1 MERKLKKLLALVTAF
16 SLSMSL
22 LGVTAFADEDNSPPP
37 VDTDTSTVEHSHN
50 PVACST
56 CNGTHKIT
64 ETQDCPDCEGPA
76 EVDMVDC
83 PKCEGEGQVL
93 TMDWDR
99 PCPHCNGKGC
109 DDPFC
114 YSGYELF
121 PIDCPNCSGSG
132 QIPDPDAVVCPAC
145 KGSGEIEV
153 PVDCPDCDENGKV
166 DCTGSF
172 DSGVLTAV
180 NSDSGE
186 GTMTYTCAAC
196 GASYTESLSAE
207 ETLQLVC
214 SNIKVTFTAP
224 AFVQAGKSLTYTVKV
239 TNNNKVAA
247 KDLAIF
253 LKFSKNVTDVSVKN
267 VVSPDF
273 DADTHTLKMNL
284 DLFGSAQTSKGPNS
298 KTITVT
304 AKTVSGEGEDQTVT
318 VEPGDEVTV
327 DWTVAYQTQ
336 TVDSGSAVTTIS
348 KYPVVKKVTL
358 AGLNLGY
365 RYYANAKGLDAS
377 NMTMPLNSSVCTFDS
392 LETQALSFDDALGAD
407 NGFAIG
413 FPFSDSGSVQNCKTD
428 RTWVCVGFVP
438 YRDYGYTDMSVL
450 KDYMFSKTGED
461 GFKTGSLD
469 DAKNFVTQNG
479 GVCYGEV
486 ASAEQIEGF
495 VKVTGKSDSFVLM
508 TVWYLPGTA
517 GFELRD
523 GYDLTIP
530 AVPSASYQPT
540 SQGVEIKPDLDSVHA
555 VDGKPHTFEGEL
567 TVTIGSSAP
576 NTIHINLSDAL
587 TALMERAS
595 HLDNN
600 AIQPGDVMNYH
611 VKLVNNSGKDFQYVA
626 DSAFAATIDRCVDGQ
641 QSLGTGFDG
650 YEIAASFSD
659 GGTDFC
665 AIPRRVV
672 NDALAFLG
680 ADWDHLSDADI
691 GALLKE
697 KGYGAGED
705 MTDAEITQQYLAPF
719 YLDYLNSQRA
729 EGAELAHSFLDLTPA
744 EFSRLTNY
752 DNQNGYQPGV
762 PETCETVA
770 QAFYYFYYGVNYTVN
785 GTSIYDQMKDH
796 AAMNKLVSDALS
808 GDGTYT
814 LNSQIA
820 GATTNNAFQDTAF
833 RFGMQFS
840 MAYTP
845 TTAPD
850 GPGGGGGGGRDDD
863 PTPPAP
869 PVDIPEEPTPLAPL
883 PGEDVTPEQPAPAP
897 DADAPLTDLPDEEV
911 PKADVPKTGD
921 ASLLWLALSG
931 LAGAGLAVLT
941 LSDRRKKNKD

>member
-1 MERKLKKLLALVTAF
+1 MERKLRKLLALVTAF
-16 SLSMSL
+16 SLSMRL

-37 VDTDTSTVEHSHN
+37 VDTGTSAAEHSHN
-50 PVACST
+50 PVDCPT

-76 EVDMVDC
+76 EVDMVEC

-93 TMDWDR
+93 TWDFDHV
-99 PCPHCNGKGC
+99 CPICNEKGC
-109 DDPFC
+109 TDNPMCFM
-114 YSGYELF
+114 GYELY
-121 PIDCPNCSGSG
+121 PIDCSNCSGTG
-132 QIPDPDAVVCPAC
+132 EIPDPDAVVCPTC

-284 DLFGSAQTSKGPNS
+284 DLFGSAQTSQGPNS

-327 DWTVAYQTQ
+327 DWTVDYQTQ

-348 KYPVVKKVTL
+348 KYPVVEKVTL

-365 RYYANAKGLDAS
+365 RYYANATRSDATT
-377 NMTMPLNSSVCTFDS
+377 MTATLNSFVCTFDS

-407 NGFAIG
+407 NGFLIG
-413 FPFSDSGSVQNCKTD
+413 FPFSNSGSVQNFKTD

-438 YRDYGYTDMSVL
+438 YRGYGYTDMSVL
-450 KDYMFSKTGED
+450 KNYMFSKTGED

-530 AVPSASYQPT
+530 AVPSAGYQPT
-540 SQGVEIKPDLDSVHA
+540 SQGVSIQPDLDSVHA

-587 TALMERAS
+587 TALMGRAS

-650 YEIAASFSD
+650 YQIAASLPD
-659 GGTDFC
+659 GSTEFC
-665 AIPRRVV
+665 AIPRRVA
-672 NDALAFLG
+672 NDALKFLG
-680 ADWDHLSDADI
+680 VDKDLSDEAI
-691 GALLKE
+691 GALLLA
-697 KGYGAGED
+697 KGYGEGED
-705 MTDAEITQQYLAPF
+705 LTPAQVTQKYLAPF
-719 YLDYLNSQRA
+719 YLDFLNSQRA
-729 EGAELAHSFLDLTPA
+729 EDTQLAHSFLDLTGA
-744 EFSRLTNY
+744 EFARLTNY
-752 DNQNGYQPGV
+752 DNQNGDQPGV

-796 AAMNKLVSDALS
+796 AAMDQLVSDALS

-814 LNSQIA
+814 LASQIA
-820 GATTNNAFQDTAF
+820 GETTNNAFQNTAF

-845 TTAPD
+845 TSSPD
-850 GPGGGGGGGRDDD
+850 GPGGGGGGGGRDDD
-863 PTPPAP
+863 PKPPAP

-883 PGEDVTPEQPAPAP
+883 PSEDVTPEQPAP

-931 LAGAGLAVLT
+931 LSGAGLAVLT

>member
-22 LGVTAFADEDNSPPP
+22 LGVTAFADEDNSPPSA
-37 VDTDTSTVEHSHN
+37 DTDTSAAEHSHN

-76 EVDMVDC
+76 EVGMVEC

-114 YSGYELF
+114 YFGYELF

-132 QIPDPDAVVCPAC
+132 QIPDPDAVVCSTC

-166 DCTGSF
+166 ACTGSF

-239 TNNNKVAA
+239 TNNNNVAA
-247 KDLAIF
+247 KGLAIF

-284 DLFGSAQTSKGPNS
+284 DLFGPAQTSKGPNS

-304 AKTVSGEGEDQTVT
+304 AKTVAGEGEDQTVT

-327 DWTVAYQTQ
+327 DWTVDYQTQ

-365 RYYANAKGLDAS
+365 RYYANAKGPDAT
-377 NMTMPLNSSVCTFDS
+377 NMETPLNSFVCTFDS

-407 NGFAIG
+407 NGFPID
-413 FPFSDSGSVQNCKTD
+413 FPFSKSGSVQNCKTD

-438 YRDYGYTDMSVL
+438 YSSYGYTDMGIL
-450 KDYMFSKTGED
+450 KNYMFSKTGED

-486 ASAEQIEGF
+486 ASDEQIEGF
-495 VKVTGKSDSFVLM
+495 VKATGKSDSFVLM

-530 AVPSASYQPT
+530 AVPSAAYQPT

-587 TALMERAS
+587 TALMGRAS

-626 DSAFAATIDRCVDGQ
+626 DSAFAATIDRYVDGQ

-650 YEIAASFSD
+650 YQIAASLPD
-659 GGTDFC
+659 GSTEFC
-665 AIPRRVV
+665 AIPRRVA
-672 NDALAFLG
+672 NDALKFLG
-680 ADWDHLSDADI
+680 VDKDLSDEAI
-691 GALLKE
+691 GALLLA
-697 KGYGAGED
+697 KGYGEGEEL
-705 MTDAEITQQYLAPF
+705 TPAEVTQKYLAPF
-719 YLDYLNSQRA
+719 YLDFLNSQRA
-729 EGAELAHSFLDLTPA
+729 EDAQLAHSFLDLTGA
-744 EFSRLTNY
+744 EFARLTNY

-770 QAFYYFYYGVNYTVN
+770 QAFYYFYYGVNFTVN

-814 LNSQIA
+814 LASQIA
-820 GATTNNAFQDTAF
+820 GETTNNAFQDTAF

-883 PGEDVTPEQPAPAP
+883 PGEDVTPEQPAP

-931 LAGAGLAVLT
+931 LSGSGLAALA
-941 LSDRRKKNKD
+941 LQDRKKKHDN

>member
-1 MERKLKKLLALVTAF
+1 MERKLRKLLALVTAF

-22 LGVTAFADEDNSPPP
+22 LGVTAFADENNSPPTA
-37 VDTDTSTVEHSHN
+37 DTGTSAAEHSHN

-76 EVDMVDC
+76 EVDMVEC

-93 TMDWDR
+93 TWDFDHV
-99 PCPHCNGKGC
+99 CPICNEKGC
-109 DDPFC
+109 TDNPMCFM
-114 YSGYELF
+114 GYELY
-121 PIDCPNCSGSG
+121 PIDCSNCSGTG
-132 QIPDPDAVVCPAC
+132 EIPDPDAVVCPTC

-166 DCTGSF
+166 ACTGSF

-196 GASYTESLSAE
+196 GASYTETLSAE

-239 TNNNKVAA
+239 TNNNNVAA
-247 KDLAIF
+247 KGLAIF

-284 DLFGSAQTSKGPNS
+284 DLFGPAQTSKGPNS

-327 DWTVAYQTQ
+327 DWTVDYQTQ

-365 RYYANAKGLDAS
+365 RYYANAKGPDAT
-377 NMTMPLNSSVCTFDS
+377 NMETPLNSFVCTFDS

-407 NGFAIG
+407 NGFPID
-413 FPFSDSGSVQNCKTD
+413 FPFSKSGSVQNCKTD

-438 YRDYGYTDMSVL
+438 YSSYGYTDMGIL
-450 KDYMFSKTGED
+450 KNYMFSKTGED

-486 ASAEQIEGF
+486 ASDEQIEGF
-495 VKVTGKSDSFVLM
+495 VKATGKSDSFVLM

-587 TALMERAS
+587 TALMGRAA

-626 DSAFAATIDRCVDGQ
+626 DSAFAATVDRYVDGQ

-650 YEIAASFSD
+650 YQIAASLPD
-659 GGTDFC
+659 GGTEFC
-665 AIPRRVV
+665 AIPRRVA
-672 NDALAFLG
+672 NDALKFLG
-680 ADWDHLSDADI
+680 VDKDLSDEAI
-691 GALLKE
+691 GALLRA
-697 KGYGAGED
+697 KGYGDGEEL
-705 MTDAEITQQYLAPF
+705 TPAQITQKYLAPF
-719 YLDYLNSQRA
+719 YLDFLNSQRA
-729 EGAELAHSFLDLTPA
+729 EDAQLAHSFLDLTGA
-744 EFSRLTNY
+744 EFARLTNY
-752 DNQNGYQPGV
+752 DNQNGDQPRV

-796 AAMNKLVSDALS
+796 AAMDQLVSDALS

-814 LNSQIA
+814 LASQIA
-820 GATTNNAFQDTAF
+820 GETTNNAFQDTTF

-840 MAYTP
+840 MAYTA
-845 TTAPD
+845 TSAPD

-883 PGEDVTPEQPAPAP
+883 PSEDVTPEQPTP

-931 LAGAGLAVLT
+931 LSGSGLAALA
-941 LSDRRKKNKD
+941 LQDRRKKHDN